1 LKNESS
7 HLLSG
12 AVIRV
17 GNGTGSVGDIGPGH
31 SRLVWLPKGG
41 DATFSIEFSSLGR
54 KHSGCSEYV
63 EGEMN
68 MFQLL
73 VDATLEID
81 CRPEL
86 GIFARR
92 MVLELL

>member
-1 LKNESS
+1 
-7 HLLSG
+7 
-12 AVIRV
+12 
-17 GNGTGSVGDIGPGH
+17 
-31 SRLVWLPKGG
+31 
-41 DATFSIEFSSLGR
+41 
-54 KHSGCSEYV
+54 
-63 EGEMN
+63 MN